1 MSNNG
6 GLGLSNP
13 IKDYDV
19 LYKIVLIGDS
29 GWFSYFAIKIE
40 PITFISY

>member
-29 GWFSYFAIKIE
+29 G
-40 PITFISY
+40 